1 LLVAGREGKGTN
13 MAKFPTKK
21 GEREGTGIPLGE
33 KKKEFDLYVPP
44 LVLMVI
50 NWSMLKI

>member
-21 GEREGTGIPLGE
+21 GEREGTGIPLG
-33 KKKEFDLYVPP
+33 KKEFDLYVPP

-50 NWSMLKI
+50 NGSMLKI